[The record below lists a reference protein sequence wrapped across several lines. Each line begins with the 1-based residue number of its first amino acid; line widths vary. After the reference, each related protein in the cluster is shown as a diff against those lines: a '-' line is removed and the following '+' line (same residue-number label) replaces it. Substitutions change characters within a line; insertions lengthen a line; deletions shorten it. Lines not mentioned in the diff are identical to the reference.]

1 MLPFTFFYSL
11 LLLFLLCTF
20 LCMYFK
26 HSLHIKRNDI
36 ISMSLFNILPGK
48 LVLYCSL
55 ETGLRHFHFL
65 LIHIC
70 ILTYLT
76 DLLLLIH
83 FLLYKLFRKRLQNYH
98 SRNTGVRTEKIEVTL
113 DYVKAHSSKNIKVI
127 HMFEFFISQFVLK
140 VLQAMALTN
149 K

>member
-1 MLPFTFFYSL
+1 
-11 LLLFLLCTF
+11 
-20 LCMYFK
+20 
-26 HSLHIKRNDI
+26 
-36 ISMSLFNILPGK
+36 MSLFNILPGK

-113 DYVKAHSSKNIKVI
+113 DYVKAHSNKKN
-127 HMFEFFISQFVLK
+127 
-140 VLQAMALTN
+140 
-149 K
+149 